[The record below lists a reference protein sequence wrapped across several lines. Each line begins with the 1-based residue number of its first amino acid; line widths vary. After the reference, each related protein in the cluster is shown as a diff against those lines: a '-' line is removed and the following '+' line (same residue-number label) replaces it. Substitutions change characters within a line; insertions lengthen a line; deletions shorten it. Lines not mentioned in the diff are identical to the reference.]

1 MFFCRKIQPDFQP
14 AILVLYTL
22 ESQISCSFPV
32 CLSLK
37 NYKATAKMKTRPTTL
52 RNLAFP
58 KAGLVVHP
66 HLTAGADQIPE
77 LHVLMKMAQ
86 IHGVRATF
94 FRVPCLDIYIYN
106 LYNIFKK
113 ILYIIYVWGPC
124 MLFLLRRLSESGM
137 QSKRRHRLQANE
149 VPIFASDH
157 AKLALQ

>member
-86 IHGVRATF
+86 IHGVRAT
-94 FRVPCLDIYIYN
+94 N